1 MISPVPRP
9 AGSTASGL
17 FAPSVRVPGAPPA
30 ARPLRQSA
38 RPARARHAPRP
49 RATAYSVCGR
59 ESRVRVPPR
68 ARHAADIKPVGMNIP
83 VDPPRFSRAGSE
95 NSRAGGGNI
104 HTNSIAQIA
113 EISDPAGVDRFT
125 QLMPLF
131 IIEVSNLY
139 LLYRRSWH
147 DQSTPL
153 GA

>member
-1 MISPVPRP
+1 MIATKGLWRHGAASGGVH
-9 AGSTASGL
+9 TASGL

-30 ARPLRQSA
+30 ARPLRRSA

-68 ARHAADIKPVGMNIP
+68 APRGTTVDTPVTPQIPDIRPRRAA
-83 VDPPRFSRAGSE
+83 R
-95 NSRAGGGNI
+95 
-104 HTNSIAQIA
+104 
-113 EISDPAGVDRFT
+113 AGVDRFT

-139 LLYRRSWH
+139 LLYHRSWH

>member
-1 MISPVPRP
+1 M
-9 AGSTASGL
+9 
-17 FAPSVRVPGAPPA
+17 
-30 ARPLRQSA
+30 
-38 RPARARHAPRP
+38 
-49 RATAYSVCGR
+49 
-59 ESRVRVPPR
+59 PPR

-104 HTNSIAQIA
+104 HKVRELDCADIRNPT
-113 EISDPAGVDRFT
+113 PAGVDRFT